1 MTDKEK
7 QYLNKRMSELIQKKT
22 DLQKQV
28 YKLDKEIKAIMKK
41 LGE

>member
-1 MTDKEK
+1 MTDKER